1 MEIKVREADDV
12 QLDIN
17 THGIV
22 ILPYNYESNRDYTYN
37 STSISFYKYAKN
49 ILDIKYFTEPEL
61 LVEQRSGDWFAPI
74 LFVSSVAITQNPELI
89 TIALSVIA
97 NYVTDFFK
105 GKDSPNIRLKVIHK
119 ETKTSKLTEI
129 YYEGGLE
136 GLEKLEVSINKVVN
150 QGKPDDR

>member
-1 MEIKVREADDV
+1 MEIKIREADDV

-22 ILPYNYESNRDYTYN
+22 ILPYNYESNKNHTYN
-37 STSISFYKYAKN
+37 STSISFYKYAKSK
-49 ILDIKYFTEPEL
+49 LEIKYFTEPEL

-74 LFVSSVAITQNPELI
+74 LFVSSVAMTQNPEMI
-89 TIALSVIA
+89 AIALSVIA

-105 GKDSPNIRLKVIHK
+105 GQDSPNIRLKIVHK

-136 GLEKLEVSINKVVN
+136 GLKQLEVSINKVVN
-150 QGKPDDR
+150 QGEPDD

>member
-1 MEIKVREADDV
+1 MEIKIKEVDDIH
-12 QLDIN
+12 LDEEN
-17 THGIV
+17 QGII
-22 ILPYNYESNRDYTYN
+22 ILPYNYEADEKYTYN
-37 STSISFYKYAKN
+37 STSLSFYKYAKSK
-49 ILDIKYFTEPEL
+49 LDIKYFTEPEL

-74 LFVSSVAITQNPELI
+74 LFVSSVAMTQNPELI

-129 YYEGGLE
+129 TYEGGLD
-136 GLEKLEVSINKVVN
+136 GLKQLEASINNIASKGVS
-150 QGKPDDR
+150 DE

>member
-1 MEIKVREADDV
+1 MKITVREADDV

-22 ILPYNYESNRDYTYN
+22 ILPYNYEANRDYTYN

-49 ILDIKYFTEPEL
+49 SLDIKYFTEPEL

-105 GKDSPNIRLKVIHK
+105 GKDSPNIRLKVVHK
-119 ETKTSKLTEI
+119 ETKTSKVTEI
-129 YYEGGLE
+129 YYEGKLDGLTN
-136 GLEKLEVSINKVVN
+136 LKDSIELIAKKGESDV
-150 QGKPDDR
+150 